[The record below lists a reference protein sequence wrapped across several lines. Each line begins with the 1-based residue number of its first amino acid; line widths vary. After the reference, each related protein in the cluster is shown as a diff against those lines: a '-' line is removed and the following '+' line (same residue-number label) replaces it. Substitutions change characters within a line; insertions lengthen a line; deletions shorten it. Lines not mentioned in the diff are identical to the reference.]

1 MRFLKKSLGQNF
13 LIDKNVINKITH
25 LTEIKNKNIIEIG
38 PGNGALT
45 ENLLNQN
52 PKTLNLIE
60 KDNFFAEKLKKYSS
74 SKIVKIYNLDV
85 LKFNIERIIKK
96 NTVIFGNLP
105 YNISSQILVK
115 ILRIKNQPTKY
126 KNIIFMFQKELGEK
140 ISSTFPNKNYG
151 RLSILSNYKL
161 DIHKKFIVSPYCF
174 FPKPKV
180 TSMVIHFKSKKKEL
194 FRIKNIK
201 NLEKITNIFFSNRRK
216 MINKNIKKIINK
228 KKIDQIP
235 NLNLNIRPS
244 EVSPEIYYKITEL
257 FEDN

>member
-1 MRFLKKSLGQNF
+1 
-13 LIDKNVINKITH
+13 
-25 LTEIKNKNIIEIG
+25 
-38 PGNGALT
+38 
-45 ENLLNQN
+45 
-52 PKTLNLIE
+52 
-60 KDNFFAEKLKKYSS
+60 
-74 SKIVKIYNLDV
+74 
-85 LKFNIERIIKK
+85 
-96 NTVIFGNLP
+96 
-105 YNISSQILVK
+105 
-115 ILRIKNQPTKY
+115 
-126 KNIIFMFQKELGEK
+126 MFQKELGEK